1 MLSSITVNNFEC
13 FDEQN
18 YKIDFSKLNMIVGPN
33 NSGKSAIFKALNLV
47 RYYAVNPVIDP
58 PYWNTDYY
66 NLQDFPM
73 AVYNHDISRKMSIL
87 VEFGINGGNLQSLFG
102 YQKNNYV
109 DLSNIGTS
117 EHVNLASKVW
127 YISSNRGVIPFRL
140 QVGSIEADKLQPI
153 KPNCENIVQYLL
165 ERYNA
170 RDKNWSE
177 FETWMTKIDPQ
188 IKLFRTSLKNIYSSL
203 ETDRDDGKNTT
214 DVNLSLQGS
223 GIQSIISIVAALIF
237 SPKGHTIIIEEPENF
252 LHRRSIGILINL
264 FNHAIN
270 KLNKQVIITTHS
282 WDILFE
288 YMFDVNGFTGQGKS
302 NLKNSRGPDYEIIK
316 PEDLKVITFNNET
329 GTNKIQDYDLVGKE
343 IGEVNKYF
351 SELWGY

>member
-13 FDEQN
+13 FDEQD
-18 YKIDFSKLNMIVGPN
+18 YKIDFSKLNIIVGPN

-87 VEFGINGGNLQSLFG
+87 VEFGIDGGSLQSQFG
-102 YQKNNYV
+102 YQANNYV
-109 DLSNIGTS
+109 DLSNLGTS

-170 RDKNWSE
+170 RDKNWPE

-223 GIQSIISIVAALIF
+223 GIQAIISIVAALIF

-252 LHRRSIGILINL
+252 LHSKTIETLVDL
-264 FNHAIN
+264 FNYSVN
-270 KLNKQVIITTHS
+270 KLTKQVIVVTHS
-282 WDILFE
+282 WDILRQ
-288 YMFDVNGFTGQGKS
+288 YISDIGQGG
-302 NLKNSRGPDYEIIK
+302 NRGNQHEKAIAADFQ
-316 PEDLKVITFNNET
+316 LITFNTKLGSE
-329 GTNKIQDYDLVGKE
+329 KIKNYDLSNKKFE
-343 IGEVNKYF
+343 EVISDFKV
-351 SELWGY
+351 LWG